1 MEFVNEEI
9 LQILLENKGNDS
21 NGIPNLVYVAREKR
35 PNQPHYYKA
44 GALNVLVSLPN
55 TLDILS
61 IISSK

>member
-44 GALNVLVSLPN
+44 GALNVLVCLPN
-55 TLDILS
+55 LTLW
-61 IISSK
+61 ISCH